1 MAISIPANSRK
12 FRAAV
17 TPMFIFIFVPC
28 WLGLFASILIRHG
41 WDVDP
46 PAIAIASALLVVYS
60 LAVAWI
66 LSLLFPAAIS
76 ADGIYGHSSCGMRR
90 FVSWHEIAAV
100 RMFRLFNLRWLR
112 VYTTAKRKAIWLP
125 LFQSHKAEF
134 DQQIK
139 RFAPAGNP
147 LLSHLR

>member
-60 LAVAWI
+60 LAVVWI
-66 LSLLFPAAIS
+66 LSSLFPLPFPPMVSMVIPLAGCGVLS
-76 ADGIYGHSSCGMRR
+76 VGMR
-90 FVSWHEIAAV
+90 
-100 RMFRLFNLRWLR
+100 
-112 VYTTAKRKAIWLP
+112 
-125 LFQSHKAEF
+125 
-134 DQQIK
+134 
-139 RFAPAGNP
+139 
-147 LLSHLR
+147 